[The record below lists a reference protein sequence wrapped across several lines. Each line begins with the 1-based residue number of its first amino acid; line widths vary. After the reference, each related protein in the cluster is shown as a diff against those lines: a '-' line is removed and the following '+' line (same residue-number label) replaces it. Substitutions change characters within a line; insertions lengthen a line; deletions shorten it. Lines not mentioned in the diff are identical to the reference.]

1 MSTPKKPSTD
11 LAALKARLA
20 KKTTAGGSAPP
31 PVPPMGGAVPPAPPM
46 APMSPPVAPPMPPT
60 RAQPEMVA
68 PPMAPPSPPASDPL
82 GGSGEDP
89 FGGAS
94 MSSFDPSA
102 GVIDSGGEVSSR
114 SNVGLLGF
122 IFLIGAGFGVG
133 VGWIGHKIT
142 EKREMLQRGQAKGE
156 EMVKGVQAISDAR
169 ASIALSMEGLV
180 QKITADPAAAASE
193 IEGLLKDKFDSQERI
208 DSLFGWQLASVHAN
222 GVKST
227 FNLYEEASRLKTD
240 LGYLAAF
247 LANQPQ
253 ALQSGGGPSNFAV
266 EFKGDGAQLVAVVDA
281 LCGDSPAKA
290 ESCTDASAK
299 PVAYSVVD
307 AIGGEPRVL
316 PRGTG
321 TGQGMMIERE
331 GAIYTYA
338 IGMEPQK
345 NAIVFR
351 DQLIRRIGEHLEA
364 MGKAEKTAQRALS
377 NYADNPNIDGPAPDP
392 GVE

>member
-1 MSTPKKPSTD
+1 
-11 LAALKARLA
+11 
-20 KKTTAGGSAPP
+20 
-31 PVPPMGGAVPPAPPM
+31 
-46 APMSPPVAPPMPPT
+46 
-60 RAQPEMVA
+60 
-68 PPMAPPSPPASDPL
+68 MAPPSPPPAEPF
-82 GGSGEDP
+82 GGEAEDP

-94 MSSFDPSA
+94 VGTFDPSA
-102 GVIDSGGEVSSR
+102 GVLDSTGGEVSSSR
-114 SNVGLLGF
+114 SSVGLLGF

-142 EKREMLQRGQAKGE
+142 EKREMLQRGQTKGE
-156 EMVKGVQAISDAR
+156 EMVNGVKALSDAR
-169 ASIALSMEGLV
+169 ASISLSMEGLV
-180 QKITADPAAAASE
+180 QKISTDPAAAASE
-193 IEGLLKDKFDSQERI
+193 LEGLLKDKFDSQERI
-208 DSLFGWQLASVHAN
+208 DSLFGWQLASVHAK

-227 FNLYEEASRLKTD
+227 FKLYEAASRLKTD

-247 LANQPQ
+247 LASQPQ
-253 ALQSGGGPSNFAV
+253 ELQAGNGPSTFAV

-290 ESCTDASAK
+290 QSCTDSNAK

-307 AIGGEPRVL
+307 IIGGEPRTL

-321 TGQGMMIERE
+321 TGQGMMLERD

-345 NAIVFR
+345 NAVMFR

-364 MGKAEKTAQRALS
+364 MGKAEKAAQQALS
-377 NYADNPNIDGPAPDP
+377 NYAENPNVDGPAPDP